1 MNYCISCNMNL
12 KGIELTEKDN
22 KTFCPK
28 CETQVIEINN
38 KRLTDTIEEIT
49 NAFYQLNETS
59 VRNNA
64 NLLVQHAKTI
74 EQGERKLRTQ
84 LNRRKRNLKELQ
96 YELKVIQKLAETL
109 KYEL

>member
-12 KGIELTEKDN
+12 KGIELIDKED
-22 KTFCPK
+22 KTYCPK

-38 KRLTDTIEEIT
+38 KRLTDTIQDIT

-64 NLLVQHAKTI
+64 KSLIEHAKTI

-84 LNRRKRNLKELQ
+84 LLRRQRNLQELQ
-96 YELKVIQKLAETL
+96 YELQVIH
-109 KYEL
+109 